1 MNKLKLLLALFL
13 GVILFIGCQ
22 TWEEPEF
29 KADDWVAPKDWVE
42 WTIGSKGPNDRRN
55 VLGIH
60 KDKYGQAPDSIVS
73 YKARTSY
80 LRAVV
85 VSSDEGGNF
94 YKSLTI
100 QDATGA
106 VQLQLDQTGLFNF
119 YPVGQKIVLVLNGL
133 VIGDYNQL
141 PQIGWI
147 YNGNQVGRINS
158 LFIDKYIIRDGKPS
172 LQNIPKPLTN
182 DEIDFFENS
191 DVNKLVRLEGV
202 KFEQEAIGKPLS
214 FDFAPTDWK
223 VFVPLS
229 NGNSQ
234 VVMVRTSDF
243 AKFRNVIIEDKE
255 YNLTGILTKFRDTY
269 QFMIRTKD
277 DIQVLP
283 SGETV
288 AFDFATNPL
297 GDGKWSNYTRLGT
310 NTQWGFRTAGFM
322 LHAGNSAGDYHVA
335 MDDWLIS
342 PLITFSDVENGYL
355 QIEHE
360 LPVLNAQYDAYQVY
374 YTTTN
379 STTFNMND
387 WKELGKL
394 NSYPE
399 GFKWSNK
406 IPISK
411 INAPSFRIAFR
422 YNAPDANIL
431 TYPWSIKK
439 VEIKNR

>member
-1 MNKLKLLLALFL
+1 MNKLKLLLALFF
-13 GVILFIGCQ
+13 GVILFCGCQ

-60 KDKYGQAPDSIVS
+60 KDKLGQAPDSIVS

-80 LRAVV
+80 IRAVV

-94 YKSLTI
+94 YKSMTI

-119 YPVGQKIVLVLNGL
+119 YPVGQKIVLKIKGL
-133 VIGDYNQL
+133 VIGDYNEL

-158 LFIDKYIIRDGKPS
+158 LFIDSYIIRDGKPS
-172 LQNIPKPLTN
+172 LSNIPKPLTN
-182 DEIDFFENS
+182 DEIDFATND
-191 DVNKLVRLEGV
+191 DVNKLVRLEKV
-202 KFEQEAIGKPLS
+202 RFERDAIGKALA
-214 FDFAPTDWK
+214 FNDFITDWK
-223 VFVPLS
+223 VLVPV
-229 NGNSQ
+229 GDTVQ
-234 VVMVRTSDF
+234 EVMVRTSNF

-255 YNLTGILTKFRDTY
+255 YDLTGILTKYRKTF
-269 QFMIRTKD
+269 QFMLRTKD
-277 DIQVLP
+277 DIQAFTP
-283 SGETV
+283 GETV

-297 GDGKWSNYTRLGT
+297 GTGKWSNYTRLGT

-322 LHAGNSAGDYHVA
+322 MHAGNSAGDYHVV
-335 MDDWLIS
+335 MDDWFIS
-342 PLITFSDVENGYL
+342 PVITFSDVENGYL
-355 QIEHE
+355 RIEHQ
-360 LPVLNAQYDAYQVY
+360 LPVLNAEYGAYQIY

-379 STTFNMND
+379 STTFNLND
-387 WKELGKL
+387 WKELGTL

-411 INAPSFRIAFR
+411 IGEHSFRIAFR

-431 TYPWSIKK
+431 TYPWSIRK
-439 VEIKNR
+439 VEIRNR